1 MKEANVS
8 EKADLIALKLKTLV
22 QVQRKMKDA
31 FGIENQNK
39 HLSIKL
45 IQFSKLAHEINII
58 SVCLIEEQLKFFKIQ
73 IN

>member
-1 MKEANVS
+1 
-8 EKADLIALKLKTLV
+8 
-22 QVQRKMKDA
+22 MKDA

-45 IQFSKLAHEINII
+45 IQFSKLAREINII

>member
-31 FGIENQNK
+31 FGLENQNK
-39 HLSIKL
+39 HLSIKR
-45 IQFSKLAHEINII
+45 IQFSKLGREINII

>member
-45 IQFSKLAHEINII
+45 IQFSKLAREINII

-73 IN
+73 MN